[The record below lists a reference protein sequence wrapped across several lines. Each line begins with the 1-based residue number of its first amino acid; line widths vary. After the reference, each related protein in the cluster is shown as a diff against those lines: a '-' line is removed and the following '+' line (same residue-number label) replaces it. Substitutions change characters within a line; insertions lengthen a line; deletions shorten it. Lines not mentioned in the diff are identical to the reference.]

1 MPSEMIP
8 TLLDNRLEA
17 ERMKAAQLVVSDNIN
32 DLVKDI
38 STKDIPMQLRAFLL
52 ENARIEL
59 VQLAK
64 MTNSL
69 HDLEDIFFARALDE
83 AESTDMKSL
92 GEMVKIGTA
101 AVERSL
107 DTINSIVNGK
117 GAGNNIY
124 INQSTTKVVNQGTNV
139 VLADKNSAEKIRTIA
154 AKGLRVREAR
164 MPIWSTHFLFP
175 KWMRNSWMRKR
186 KKIPKNHEKKWNLK
200 KNLISKVR

>member
-1 MPSEMIP
+1 MASEMIP
-8 TLLDNRLEA
+8 ALLDNRLEA

-117 GAGNNIY
+117 GASNNIY
-124 INQSTTKVVNQGTNV
+124 INQSTTKVVNQGTSV

-154 AKGLRVREAR
+154 AKMAANAGISNADMVNALPVPDMDAEFVEA
-164 MPIWSTHFLFP
+164 
-175 KWMRNSWMRKR
+175 
-186 KKIPKNHEKKWNLK
+186 KKDENPEEQQKEIKSEEEQPVTNQ
-200 KNLISKVR
+200 